1 MKLALKL
8 VAVVVVA
15 LILGAGSALFVI
27 RGFGLGGDIAVGPWV
42 TSLTIGSTQAD
53 PYTRARVAV
62 AGLLALTR
70 DETIYFTAAD
80 DDDGEALRS
89 GCTYKVTGSDLP
101 ARWWSVTLYGED
113 HYLVSNP
120 KNLYSYGGDSVA
132 REEDGSFVI
141 SVGPEEADRN
151 WIPTGG
157 QTGDTFSLTLRLYN
171 PEPDAVRDPSAIAL
185 PRIAKET
192 CQS

>member
-62 AGLLALTR
+62 AGLLALGRTR
-70 DETIYFTAAD
+70 
-80 DDDGEALRS
+80 
-89 GCTYKVTGSDLP
+89 
-101 ARWWSVTLYGED
+101 
-113 HYLVSNP
+113 
-120 KNLYSYGGDSVA
+120 
-132 REEDGSFVI
+132 
-141 SVGPEEADRN
+141 
-151 WIPTGG
+151 
-157 QTGDTFSLTLRLYN
+157 
-171 PEPDAVRDPSAIAL
+171 
-185 PRIAKET
+185 
-192 CQS
+192 